1 MAIAG
6 DWGERL
12 AMARRNLAWVL
23 GILGVTVL
31 AFAVG
36 QSAPT
41 RDRDRDYELV
51 RLVVDVLQEV
61 RTRYVRELSPDE
73 QRRLVE
79 TMVNGGLE
87 RLDPHSAFINPEEYK
102 QFSRQTKGIF
112 GGVGLSLGVDP
123 QKGNVLTVV
132 SPIVG
137 TPAHE
142 AGILAGDIILKVDGK
157 STETLGMN
165 ESIDAIQGEPG
176 TPVTLTILHEGE
188 KDPVDITVKRAVV
201 KVPSVLGDRRLP
213 DGSWDY
219 MIDKERKIG
228 YIRLSTFSETAPSEM
243 KEALTT
249 LNQQGMTGLILDL
262 RGNPG
267 GLIRAAVEIA
277 DMFLDQGR
285 IVSTKGRVAQEE
297 VFEATGPGTILQP
310 AREHPITVII
320 NRYSASASE
329 ILAAALQDHARA
341 VVVGERS
348 FGKGSVQNV
357 IEMESRASALKLTT
371 ASYWRPSGK
380 NIHRFPDSKETDDW
394 GVSPDKGYAVKL
406 EDKERINYLRWRNDR
421 DVVRKADQPARKPV
435 LPDFKD
441 TVLEKALETTRAKLQ
456 AHG

>member
-1 MAIAG
+1 
-6 DWGERL
+6 
-12 AMARRNLAWVL
+12 
-23 GILGVTVL
+23 
-31 AFAVG
+31 
-36 QSAPT
+36 
-41 RDRDRDYELV
+41 
-51 RLVVDVLQEV
+51 
-61 RTRYVRELSPDE
+61 
-73 QRRLVE
+73 
-79 TMVNGGLE
+79 
-87 RLDPHSAFINPEEYK
+87 
-102 QFSRQTKGIF
+102 
-112 GGVGLSLGVDP
+112 
-123 QKGNVLTVV
+123 
-132 SPIVG
+132 
-137 TPAHE
+137 
-142 AGILAGDIILKVDGK
+142 
-157 STETLGMN
+157 
-165 ESIDAIQGEPG
+165 
-176 TPVTLTILHEGE
+176 
-188 KDPVDITVKRAVV
+188 VV

-394 GVSPDKGYAVKL
+394 GVSPDKGHAVKL

-441 TVLEKALETTRAKLQ
+441 TVLEKALEATRAKLQ